1 MIITPFVAGA
11 IGLAIFSAF
20 SVQKSTSG
28 IVSGS
33 ANLQQISSTFYRDV
47 QSAQNITTDPTAPQ
61 CGTGTQLV
69 GMEWGQANGYFND
82 LVSYSLNG
90 SGSNGVLVRNYCSQ
104 GYNPTPT
111 STETV
116 ATNIPVQGTSVIVS
130 PSRFTALTSVGWVS
144 ANGITNIRLSM
155 DKSLGGIAYAFD
167 SVPQLS
173 SSSIAASAPGSPTN
187 VTASTS
193 NGTVTVTW
201 TPPMTNGGSAI
212 TNYTVIATDL
222 TATLSGGQECSTAAT
237 SCTVSGLTLGNT
249 YTFAVVATNAAGSSN
264 PSASSSPVIPS
275 TVPLVVTGLSA
286 TGPNNSVQFT
296 ESWTAPSSGG
306 LPLTDYEIR
315 YSTDNATW
323 TTINTNSTA
332 TSYTINPPSE
342 TTYYVQVAAMNADGL
357 GPWSNSD
364 TVSWVETTSY
374 QVPNYGYSCPSGG
387 SLSGSTCTVSSS
399 YAASYVETGSYP
411 IYTYEQTG
419 STPNYGYV
427 QTGETPD
434 YTYECTAYNNHYQCI
449 SYGYVLTGYTPT
461 YTYEIVSYTAVYGDV
476 QTGTGYDY
484 GYVCE
489 SGGSLSGS
497 TCYTSSSYAG
507 TYGVVS
513 YSTDWNYGF
522 RG

>member
-1 MIITPFVAGA
+1 
-11 IGLAIFSAF
+11 
-20 SVQKSTSG
+20 VQKSTSG
-28 IVSGS
+28 TVNSA

-47 QSAQNITTDPTAPQ
+47 QSAQDVTTDPLAPQ

-69 GMEWGQANGYFND
+69 GMEWGQSGNSFND
-82 LVSYSLNG
+82 MVSYSLNG
-90 SGSNGVLVRNYCSQ
+90 SGSNGTLVRNYCSQ

-116 ATNIPVQGTSVIVS
+116 ATNIPVQGTGVVVS
-130 PSRFTALTSVGWVS
+130 PSRFASLTDVGWVS
-144 ANGITNIRLSM
+144 ANGITNLRLTTN
-155 DKSLGGIAYAFD
+155 KSVGGLAYAFD

-173 SSSIAASAPGSPTN
+173 SSSTAASAPGSPTN
-187 VTASTS
+187 VSVSMS
-193 NGTVTVTW
+193 NGVVTVTW

-222 TATLSGGQECSTAAT
+222 TNTLNGGQECSTATT
-237 SCTVSGLTLGNT
+237 SCTVSSLTLGDS
-249 YTFAVVATNAAGSSN
+249 YTFAVIATNAAGSSN
-264 PSASSSPVIPS
+264 PSASSSTVVPS
-275 TVPLVVTGLSA
+275 TVPAVVTGLSA
-286 TGPNNSVQFT
+286 TGPNNTIQFT

-306 LPLTDYEIR
+306 LPLTDYEVR

-323 TTINTNSTA
+323 TTLNTNSTA

-357 GPWSNSD
+357 GAWSNSD

-387 SLSGSTCTVSSS
+387 SLSGSTCTVTSS

-427 QTGETPD
+427 QTGETPV
-434 YTYECTAYNNHYQCI
+434 YTYECTTYNIHNQCVAY
-449 SYGYVLTGYTPT
+449 GDVLTGYTPT
-461 YTYEIVSYTAVYGDV
+461 YTYEIVSYTPVYGYV

-489 SGGSLSGS
+489 SGGSLSGTSCITTS
-497 TCYTSSSYAG
+497 TYTA